1 MRVVVGRVGRAH
13 GVRGEVVVEVR
24 TDEPGRRFADGT
36 VLITEPDPAGPLTIA
51 HAREHSGR
59 LVVAFAQVP
68 DRTAAEAL
76 RGTLL
81 LADVDPGE
89 QAGPDEFYDHQL
101 VGLRARTLAGDE
113 VGEVVAVEH
122 GGAQDLLV
130 VRRKGGGEALV
141 PFVAAIVPE
150 VDLETGVVVLDPPA
164 GLLDPEAAP

>member
-1 MRVVVGRVGRAH
+1 MQVVVGRVGRAH

-24 TDEPGRRFADGT
+24 TDEPGRRFADGAQLQT
-36 VLITEPDPAGPLTIA
+36 QPGAAGPLTVA
-51 HAREHSGR
+51 HARDHSGR
-59 LVVAFAQVP
+59 LVVAFAQVG

-81 LADVDPGE
+81 LADVNPDE

-101 VGLRARTLAGDE
+101 VGLRARTRSGEE

-130 VRRKGGGEALV
+130 VRRAGAEVLV

-150 VDLETGVVVLDPPA
+150 VDLQTGVVVLDPPG
-164 GLLDPEAAP
+164 GLLDPETAP

>member
-1 MRVVVGRVGRAH
+1 MQVVVGRVGRAH

-24 TDEPGRRFADGT
+24 TDEPGRRFASGAA
-36 VLITEPDPAGPLTIA
+36 LHTEPGAAGPLTVA

-59 LVVAFAQVP
+59 LVVAFAQVS

-101 VGLRARTLAGDE
+101 VGLRARTRAGED

-130 VRRKGGGEALV
+130 VRRPGGAEALV

-150 VDLETGVVVLDPPA
+150 VDLQTGVVVLDPPA
-164 GLLDPEAAP
+164 GLLDPETAP

>member
-1 MRVVVGRVGRAH
+1 MQVVVGRVGRAH

-24 TDEPGRRFADGT
+24 TDEPSQRFADGSE
-36 VLITEPDPAGPLTIA
+36 LSTEPGSVGPLTVH

-59 LVVAFAQVP
+59 LVVAFAQVS

-101 VGLRARTLAGDE
+101 VGLRACTRTGED

-130 VRRKGGGEALV
+130 VRRADAEVLV
-141 PFVAAIVPE
+141 PFVTAIVPE
-150 VDLETGVVVLDPPA
+150 VDLRAGVVVLDPPG
-164 GLLDPEAAP
+164 GLLDPETAP